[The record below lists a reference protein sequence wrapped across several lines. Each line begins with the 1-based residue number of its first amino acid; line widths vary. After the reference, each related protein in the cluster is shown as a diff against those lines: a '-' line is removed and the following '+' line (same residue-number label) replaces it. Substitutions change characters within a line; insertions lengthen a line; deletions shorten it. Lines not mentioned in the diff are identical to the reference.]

1 MSAGF
6 SGLEKLG
13 QEVGQKL
20 PWARGKGKMPTSNA
34 FNIYNN
40 KVL

>member
-13 QEVGQKL
+13 QEVGQKR
-20 PWARGKGKMPTSNA
+20 PWDRGKGKMPIVREGLVS
-34 FNIYNN
+34 YNF
-40 KVL
+40 